1 MHRGKAMLKQTFA
14 AFIALW
20 SLNVAAAAQT
30 CSPPSVADEVDLMPV
45 PGSDLMTVPV
55 EINGTPRR
63 FLLDIGTDHT
73 EISQVSATA
82 LKLPSGN
89 QSGDALLNSS
99 AYSDGFDQFRNFS
112 MGTQIQAAMQD
123 VNGSRS
129 AQDYAPRVRATS
141 FKIGDATGRGLLLWI
156 ANDREMGTSEPWDGR
171 LTGDFFARYDID
183 FDFAGRK
190 LAFMAPTN
198 CADLKQ
204 VAYWAHSE
212 VAVIPLQLS
221 GGKMTVPV
229 TIGGRTLDA
238 VIDTGAARSVMRRGI
253 AQDLGLIPGSAD
265 VPADGDARDGLGQ
278 PVYVHVFPEISFGG
292 VTARNVPVRIQT
304 NSMVH
309 PINRTPILG
318 SRAQFAADPATVV
331 PDLAIGMDVLHQ
343 LHMYAAFGQNK
354 LYVTAAK

>member
-1 MHRGKAMLKQTFA
+1 
-14 AFIALW
+14 
-20 SLNVAAAAQT
+20 
-30 CSPPSVADEVDLMPV
+30 
-45 PGSDLMTVPV
+45 
-55 EINGTPRR
+55 
-63 FLLDIGTDHT
+63 
-73 EISQVSATA
+73 
-82 LKLPSGN
+82 
-89 QSGDALLNSS
+89 
-99 AYSDGFDQFRNFS
+99 
-112 MGTQIQAAMQD
+112 
-123 VNGSRS
+123 
-129 AQDYAPRVRATS
+129 
-141 FKIGDATGRGLLLWI
+141 
-156 ANDREMGTSEPWDGR
+156 
-171 LTGDFFARYDID
+171 
-183 FDFAGRK
+183 
-190 LAFMAPTN
+190 
-198 CADLKQ
+198 
-204 VAYWAHSE
+204 
-212 VAVIPLQLS
+212 
-221 GGKMTVPV
+221 
-229 TIGGRTLDA
+229 